1 MGFYFQSVKL
11 SLFLPEE
18 LDYFCVIKRGKN
30 KHANF
35 TNTVLSGS
43 CRAQC
48 PELGT
53 SSHSE

>member
-30 KHANF
+30 KNANF

-53 SSHSE
+53 SSHS